1 MTNKKRLLSIFI
13 FAMMACLTTAQT
25 VPVWPKV
32 NREAKAGA
40 RWWWMGSAVDNQNLT
55 WNIHEYAKT
64 GIGTLE
70 ITPIYGVQ
78 GNTKNE
84 LRYLSEGW
92 MQALAKTQQV
102 ADEAGVDIDM
112 NGGTGWPF
120 GGPWVPMAEAA
131 GKLVTK
137 TTMLTANG
145 HDALTFSVTSPEA
158 NAPLNKVMAYQG
170 DDAIDVTEFV
180 SGNTLQ
186 WTAPEGEWRLIAVYN
201 GHTQQAVKRAAPG
214 GEGLVL
220 DHYNAEA
227 VAHYLQH
234 FDEVFEQYGARWPHS
249 FFNDS
254 YEVYG
259 ADWTPVMFDEFMKY
273 RGYRLEDHLPELL
286 GLKKDD
292 GNQVLADY
300 RQTLSDMLLNNF
312 TRQWTAWAHGHG
324 ATTRNQ
330 GHGSPGNL
338 LDFYAAVDI
347 PEIEGFGLTDFKIR
361 GLRTDPGFVR
371 QNYSDFSTLKYASS
385 AAHITGKPFTSSE
398 TFTWLTE
405 HFRTSLSQMK
415 PDLDLMFVAGVN
427 HMLFHGTT
435 YSPQQAQWPG
445 WKFYASIDMSP
456 TNSIWHDAPYL
467 MQYIERCQSF
477 LQMGHPDN
485 DVLVYAPFQNAMHKN
500 TGAFANRLLL
510 FDINTLSQKMPEIVN
525 AVNAVEKAGLDCDY
539 ISDQLLMGVTVEN
552 GVLKTTGGQTY
563 HALIVPTADNMP
575 AEVKQHLDDL
585 QQQGATIVYG
595 TTASIFETIKARPEA
610 MRTEL
615 GLRTIR
621 RSNDNGY
628 HYFIANL
635 SANDVEGWV
644 PLGVTFQSVVFFN
657 PLDGTMADAEI
668 KDGQVHIQLRSGESV
683 IMQTYNHAA
692 SCGTTKQ
699 AVIEVAPQEISGPW
713 TLTFTDDTFDKTD
726 LRPSYTLTSLQGW
739 EHLDAATASAMGT
752 GIYTTTFNVSPQQLK
767 IADAGFRLNLGDVRE
782 SARVYMNDTFVG
794 CAWSAPF
801 VLDCPAGLVHEGSN
815 SLRIEVTNLP
825 ANRIRQMD
833 VNGQTWRI
841 FGDVNILDI
850 MDGSEGRSDV
860 KSYAPWQLVPS
871 GLCSAVQLI
880 PLQKQELTLQVVQT
894 TFAEEEGK
902 AYPVYHAWI
911 DGGKHIVS
919 LRATGYSG
927 YSSDLKDDGTAMIT
941 LRQPTNGY
949 AEFVAT
955 DGDGTEYR
963 AYLQAFGAYKP
974 VAAYD
979 FTADTPPLCGWN
991 TTADAAIKGF
1001 EQTGTVTRNIS
1012 KKSGKVVSGMFDGLT
1027 FTSEKAN
1034 YFYFFPG
1041 YGMTLLNNGQLTVT
1055 ADEGAIAM
1063 MSYLVGSKEG
1073 KAYEPADSVVV
1084 FSQCEQTSEGI
1095 VFDMHS
1101 QNNYHIY
1108 RHLSLYKPLSETEG
1122 IKETQLSTRPKDA
1135 CYQRDARNIKP
1146 QTAYDLV
1153 GRPVINR
1160 RNGQMVIED
1169 QKKKIVR

>member
-1 MTNKKRLLSIFI
+1 MKAKTFLI
-13 FAMMACLTTAQT
+13 ALTMGLIPSSEFAQT
-25 VPVWPKV
+25 TPSWPEV

-55 WNIHEYAKT
+55 WNIQEYAKT

-78 GNTKNE
+78 ENTKSE
-84 LRYLSEGW
+84 LRYLSEEW

-120 GGPWVPMAEAA
+120 GGPWVPMQEAA

-137 TTMLTANG
+137 TAVIVADGVN
-145 HDALTFSVTSPEA
+145 ALTFNVASPES
-158 NAPLNKVMAYQG
+158 NAPLNKVMAYKDQE
-170 DDAIDVTEFV
+170 AVDVTEHV
-180 SGNTLQ
+180 SGGTLQ
-186 WTAPEGEWRLIAVYN
+186 WMAPAGEWRIIAVYD

-234 FDEVFEQYGARWPHS
+234 FDEAFEKYGARWPHS

-259 ADWTPVMFDEFMKY
+259 ADWTPVMFSEFLKY

-286 GLKKDD
+286 GLKADAD
-292 GNQVLADY
+292 NRVLADY

-456 TNSIWHDAPYL
+456 TNSIWHDAPWL

-477 LQMGHPDN
+477 LQMGRPDN

-500 TGAFANRLLL
+500 TGSFANRLLL

-563 HALIVPTADNMP
+563 HALIVPTSNFMP
-575 AEVKQHLDDL
+575 EEVKQHLESL
-585 QQQGATIVYG
+585 QQQGATIVHG
-595 TTASIFETIKARPEA
+595 TSSSDMAAVEARSEG

-615 GLRTIR
+615 GLRVIR
-621 RSNDNGY
+621 RSNDSGY

-635 SANDVEGWV
+635 SSDDVDGWV
-644 PLGVTFQSVVFFN
+644 TLAVDFASAVLFN
-657 PLDGTMADAEI
+657 PLDGTMADAEM
-668 KDGQVHIQLRSGESV
+668 KDGKVHIQLRSGESV
-683 IMQTYNHAA
+683 ILQTYDHTV
-692 SCGTTKQ
+692 SCGNTKQ
-699 AVIEVAPQEISGPW
+699 AVVEVVPQVIEGPW

-726 LRPSYTLTSLQGW
+726 LMASYQLTMLQGW
-739 EHLDAATASAMGT
+739 ENLDAATASAMGT
-752 GIYTTTFNVSPQQLK
+752 GIYTTTFHVSANQLK
-767 IADAGFRLNLGDVRE
+767 IAEAGFRLNLGDVRE
-782 SARVYMNDTFVG
+782 SARVYLNDTFVG

-801 VLDCPAGLVHEGSN
+801 VLDCPVGLVREGDN

-850 MDGSEGRSDV
+850 MDGKEGRGDV
-860 KSYAPWQLVPS
+860 KSYASWQLVPS
-871 GLCSAVQLI
+871 GLCSEVQLI
-880 PLQKQELTLQVVQT
+880 PLQKQELSLHMEQT

-902 AYPVYHAWI
+902 AYPVYRAWI
-911 DGGKHIVS
+911 ASGKPVKS
-919 LRATGYSG
+919 LSAEDYDGYSF
-927 YSSDLKDDGTAMIT
+927 DLKDDGTALIT

-949 AEFVAT
+949 VAFVAT
-955 DGDGTEYR
+955 DHDGNEYR
-963 AYLQAFGAYKP
+963 AYLQAFGTYKP

-979 FTADTPPLCGWN
+979 FTSATPPLCGWN
-991 TTADAAIKGF
+991 TTADAEIKGF
-1001 EQTGTVTRNIS
+1001 EQTGKVSRAIS
-1012 KKSGKVVSGMFDGLT
+1012 KKSGKEVSEMFEGLT
-1027 FTSEKAN
+1027 FVSEKAN

-1041 YGMTLLNNGQLTVT
+1041 YGMTLLNKGQLKMNTS
-1055 ADEGAIAM
+1055 EGTIAM
-1063 MSYLVGSKEG
+1063 MSYMVGSAEGSPYEASDSLVIFQQWEKE
-1073 KAYEPADSVVV
+1073 AD
-1084 FSQCEQTSEGI
+1084 GI
-1095 VFDMHS
+1095 VFELYP
-1101 QNNYHIY
+1101 QNDYHIY
-1108 RHLSLYKPLSETEG
+1108 RHLSLYEPLSESEG
-1122 IKETQLSTRPKDA
+1122 IKETQTSIINPR
-1135 CYQRDARNIKP
+1135 
-1146 QTAYDLV
+1146 TAYDLL
-1153 GRPVINR
+1153 GRPVNYRKNGNR
-1160 RNGQMVIED
+1160 QLVIED
-1169 QKKKIVR
+1169 QKKKMVR